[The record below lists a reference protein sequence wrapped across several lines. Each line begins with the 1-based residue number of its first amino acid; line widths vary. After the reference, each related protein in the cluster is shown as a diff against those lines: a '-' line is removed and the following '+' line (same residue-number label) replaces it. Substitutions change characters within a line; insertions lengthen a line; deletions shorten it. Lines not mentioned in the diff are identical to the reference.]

1 VFKDFN
7 ALYPDKI
14 LSITNGITPRKWI
27 YGANPELAQFITQRI
42 GEGWITDLSQI
53 KKLEE
58 YADDSTSLLK
68 LLEVKKNGK
77 KRLIDY
83 LQKHMVVHDMMGH
96 GQPFRHS
103 LSPDMIFDVQIKR
116 MHEYKRQFLNLVH
129 VISMYQEMV
138 ENPQARLPRLV
149 LFAGKAA
156 ASYEK
161 AKNIIHLIASVANV
175 INTDTRLQGRLKLV
189 FAENY
194 NVSLAEKIIPA
205 ADLSQQISTA
215 GMEASGTGNMKLS
228 LNGALTIGT
237 DDGANVEMRECI
249 QEAWPFGFG
258 ASADEIHRLR
268 TYGYNPQQIYESQPR
283 LRKAL
288 DTLRDGTF
296 AQNEHEARIF
306 ESLFNSIL
314 GLEGGQG
321 DYYFVLHDF
330 EAYEK
335 AQRKVDQIYADPL
348 LWARLSLLNI
358 ARMGNFSIDRCVAE
372 YASLVW
378 DVKPQHVDP
387 RIFEALFVQ
396 FNEYVSCPI

>member
-1 VFKDFN
+1 
-7 ALYPDKI
+7 
-14 LSITNGITPRKWI
+14 
-27 YGANPELAQFITQRI
+27 
-42 GEGWITDLSQI
+42 
-53 KKLEE
+53 
-58 YADDSTSLLK
+58 
-68 LLEVKKNGK
+68 
-77 KRLIDY
+77 
-83 LQKHMVVHDMMGH
+83 
-96 GQPFRHS
+96 
-103 LSPDMIFDVQIKR
+103 
-116 MHEYKRQFLNLVH
+116 
-129 VISMYQEMV
+129 
-138 ENPQARLPRLV
+138 
-149 LFAGKAA
+149 
-156 ASYEK
+156 
-161 AKNIIHLIASVANV
+161 
-175 INTDTRLQGRLKLV
+175 
-189 FAENY
+189 
-194 NVSLAEKIIPA
+194 
-205 ADLSQQISTA
+205 
-215 GMEASGTGNMKLS
+215 MEASGTGNMKLS